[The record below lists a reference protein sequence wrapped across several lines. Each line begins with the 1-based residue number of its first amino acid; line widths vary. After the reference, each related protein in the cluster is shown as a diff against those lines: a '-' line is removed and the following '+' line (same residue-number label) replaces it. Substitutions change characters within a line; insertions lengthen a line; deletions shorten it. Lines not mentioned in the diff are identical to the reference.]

1 MWEIGLIDHVRK
13 NYFPPIPARCLAT
26 GRKPGGPT
34 PLKLD
39 DFAGAF
45 VLLLIGYGLA
55 KLVIIAELIAN
66 RPMRRENYK

>member
-1 MWEIGLIDHVRK
+1 MIMDHLK
-13 NYFPPIPARCLAT
+13 GKYFPPPPARCLAT

-55 KLVIIAELIAN
+55 KLVFIAELIASRLN
-66 RPMRRENYK
+66 EKRK

>member
-1 MWEIGLIDHVRK
+1 MMMGHMRV
-13 NYFPPIPARCLAT
+13 NYFPPIPVRCLAT
-26 GRKPGGPT
+26 GRKPGGLT

-55 KLVIIAELIAN
+55 KLVFIAELIAN
-66 RPMRRENYK
+66 RLI

>member
-1 MWEIGLIDHVRK
+1 MWENGLIDYMK
-13 NYFPPIPARCLAT
+13 GKYFPPIPARCLST

-55 KLVIIAELIAN
+55 KLVFIAELIASRLN
-66 RPMRRENYK
+66 EKRKK